1 MLSRIVGRAAQDS
14 SVLPVFSS
22 AAWPWTVGAVVAAL
36 VAGALLGVA
45 VLLTGP
51 VPVLMGVV
59 GILVALL
66 VFRYPEAIVVLMLA
80 LASQLIPSRF
90 NIFVDLFVG
99 RFQVSDLLLFWL
111 LFVTALRVIME
122 KDFPYRRS
130 RLDLPMAL
138 FYLAVLGG
146 LATAVFLFGV
156 NFRYAT
162 YEARTL
168 AYYLAFFPITT
179 LVRTRRQLVRL
190 SIGVMGVAVLM
201 AVSMLLQSTI
211 QPGILADDWTLD
223 VEGVVRIFH
232 PGFSAVYVG
241 LLMLAG
247 YVATRSGRER
257 ASRGVHDWG
266 WLQWAIMLVL
276 ATALFSTLARNL
288 LIAGTVSFGLLAL
301 LLGSEQRRNL
311 IQMLLR
317 LTVSL
322 AVVLVF
328 LALVFD
334 TSTLIT
340 QYAAAYVGRLERMF
354 SSEILTREE
363 NLFSRWEEMQFAF
376 QRLQEN
382 PILGTG
388 LYNPYRPAFYEGEPI
403 TLRHFIHN
411 AYLGI
416 WLKTGIAGLVS
427 FLWFSAAFLRQ
438 GFRGLERSERQ
449 GWKRVSHPLLRGVAL
464 GSLVAYVGLLMANFV
479 APSFLQPGSLAIM
492 GVTLGLTT
500 SILLL
505 DGGPDQE
512 ISEGEVLNEVKGK
525 VLNEVKGKVLNV
537 VKGEST

>member
-1 MLSRIVGRAAQDS
+1 MLSRIVGRAPQDS
-14 SVLPVFSS
+14 SVSTVLSS
-22 AAWPWTVGAVVAAL
+22 AAWPWTVGAVAAAL
-36 VAGALLGVA
+36 VAGTLLGVA
-45 VLLTGP
+45 VLLVGP
-51 VPVLMGVV
+51 VPVLVGVV

-66 VFRYPEAIVVLMLA
+66 AFRYPEALVVLMLA

-90 NIFVDLFVG
+90 NFFVDLFVG

-111 LFVTALRVIME
+111 LFVTALRVVME
-122 KDFPYRRS
+122 KDFTFRRS

-179 LVRTRRQLVRL
+179 LVRTPRQLVRL

-201 AVSMLLQSTI
+201 AVSMLLHSTI

-247 YVATRSGRER
+247 YVAMRRQR
-257 ASRGVHDWG
+257 ATPGVHNWR
-266 WLQWAIMLVL
+266 WLQWAIMLFL
-276 ATALFSTLARNL
+276 AAALFSTLARNL

-301 LLGSEQRRNL
+301 LLDSEQRRNL
-311 IQMLLR
+311 IQTLLR
-317 LTVSL
+317 LVASL

-328 LALVFD
+328 LSLVFD

-376 QRLQEN
+376 QRLREN

-438 GFRGLERSERQ
+438 GFRG
-449 GWKRVSHPLLRGVAL
+449 WKRVSHPLLRGVAL
-464 GSLVAYVGLLMANFV
+464 GSLVAYVGLLITNFV
-479 APSFLQPGSLAIM
+479 APSFLQPGSLAIL
-492 GVTLGLTT
+492 GVALGLTT

-512 ISEGEVLNEVKGK
+512 YSEGE
-525 VLNEVKGKVLNV
+525 
-537 VKGEST
+537 ST